1 MMRWWW
7 FGPEVGREDID
18 RDLAAMAAAGIGGV
32 EVSYVYPLV
41 EQPTRLGSEEFLADL
56 AYAADV
62 AEGLGLRFDVTLGSG
77 WSFGGP
83 HIGPEHAARRLRWER
98 REIGP
103 DGFQL
108 DGGRQAWPGDE
119 LIGVYLGAGSL
130 QEEPVAYAALPLGPD
145 DTVQVPAGVGTRVLL
160 TATAG
165 LTGQNVK
172 RAAAGAEGPGDLAQT
187 GHVVVEMLEDF
198 GEQHGVECRVA
209 ERQLGDVGFDEL
221 GRHAFPLRPVEA
233 RSVTIDRHDR
243 DVVE

>member
-7 FGPEVGREDID
+7 FGPEVGRDDIE
-18 RDLAAMAAAGIGGV
+18 RDLATMAAAGIGGV

-41 EQPTRLGSEEFLADL
+41 EHPTRLGSEEFLADL

-103 DGFQL
+103 DGFLL

-119 LIGVYLGAGSL
+119 LVGVYLGAGSL
-130 QEEPVAYAALPLGPD
+130 QEEPV
-145 DTVQVPAGVGTRVLL
+145 GVRRRCRSDL
-160 TATAG
+160 TA
-165 LTGQNVK
+165 
-172 RAAAGAEGPGDLAQT
+172 RSRCRPGSAP
-187 GHVVVEMLEDF
+187 G
-198 GEQHGVECRVA
+198 CC
-209 ERQLGDVGFDEL
+209 
-221 GRHAFPLRPVEA
+221 
-233 RSVTIDRHDR
+233 
-243 DVVE
+243 